1 LDNLRLTS
9 VEVEQNLAEMIQA
22 CPKDAPRFAPMV
34 FKWEGSLFHEPFAD
48 SMRPA
53 ERQG

>member
-1 LDNLRLTS
+1 MNKLRLTS
-9 VEVEQNLAEMIQA
+9 IEVEQDLAEIIQA
-22 CPKDAPRFAPMV
+22 CGKDAPRFAPMV

>member
-1 LDNLRLTS
+1 MNKLRLTS
-9 VEVEQNLAEMIQA
+9 IEVEQDLAEIIQA
-22 CPKDAPRFAPMV
+22 CAKDALGFAPM
-34 FKWEGSLFHEPFAD
+34 LFNWDGMLFPDPFPD